1 MRDLCHRLVVL
12 LALLSAL
19 TLAGCGE
26 APLLEDVIVAP
37 EAITPNA
44 DGVTDLASVSF
55 RLNRNATVAIY
66 LYDEAGQRYTF
77 RAPGRLSFNEEPYTV
92 LFPGVVAGFTS
103 EGEEFPYRV
112 LRRVLPDGEYTWE
125 ITAETEDDEHAT
137 ARGSLTVTDADVQLP
152 GIKGFS
158 IYPRTFSPNQDG
170 IADRV
175 RINAYLQK
183 DVEEFTLYMLDDQGV
198 RHHIPEEESPTPPNE
213 SGPHTFDYDGGIDA
227 GAEPPPDG
235 TYVVYAEARDL
246 VGQQVKISDTLTLV
260 NAGRPQAYI
269 LNAEVEWSVDS
280 TLTLGETLYF
290 TLTVENDGN
299 TPIRTSGPLP
309 GTVYD
314 SDQNYATLNET
325 IEAGA
330 FRVGIH
336 CENSKINYPWRWAV
350 GGKGDL
356 VESDEGYLYLP
367 AGKRAT
373 VTGGIRMVDVVE
385 ARNPQYCWAGL
396 IHEDVEIAPVNNN
409 IDPLFLQ
416 VVVP

>member
-1 MRDLCHRLVVL
+1 
-12 LALLSAL
+12 
-19 TLAGCGE
+19 
-26 APLLEDVIVAP
+26 
-37 EAITPNA
+37 
-44 DGVTDLASVSF
+44 
-55 RLNRNATVAIY
+55 
-66 LYDEAGQRYTF
+66 
-77 RAPGRLSFNEEPYTV
+77 
-92 LFPGVVAGFTS
+92 
-103 EGEEFPYRV
+103 
-112 LRRVLPDGEYTWE
+112 
-125 ITAETEDDEHAT
+125 
-137 ARGSLTVTDADVQLP
+137 
-152 GIKGFS
+152 
-158 IYPRTFSPNQDG
+158 
-170 IADRV
+170 
-175 RINAYLQK
+175 
-183 DVEEFTLYMLDDQGV
+183 
-198 RHHIPEEESPTPPNE
+198 
-213 SGPHTFDYDGGIDA
+213 
-227 GAEPPPDG
+227 
-235 TYVVYAEARDL
+235 VVYAEARDL